1 MLNNLKHHHLLHER
15 NVILHVETEQV
26 PRVPESARARVTVLG
41 NGFYRIVLHYGFM
54 QQPDIPASAI
64 ESCTIGG
71 QGFDWMQTSFFLS
84 RVSVVA
90 LGTGRRRL
98 SPLLRSLFAWMQHN
112 SADATEFFRLPPN
125 RIVELGPRIER

>member
-1 MLNNLKHHHLLHER
+1 
-15 NVILHVETEQV
+15 
-26 PRVPESARARVTVLG
+26 
-41 NGFYRIVLHYGFM
+41 M
-54 QQPDIPASAI
+54 QQPDIPAAAI

-71 QGFDWMQTSFFLS
+71 QGFDWMQTSFFVS

-98 SPLLRSLFAWMQHN
+98 SPLLRRLFAWMQHN